1 MLLISLKG
9 NLKMNDIKV
18 YGCPESLV
26 KKTFEQQYNINMYLA
41 GMLSDAQ
48 HAIAAGQDD
57 LARTILNQVKLYF
70 FDYTDCRNQT
80 AIKEVNS

>member
-1 MLLISLKG
+1 
-9 NLKMNDIKV
+9 
-18 YGCPESLV
+18 
-26 KKTFEQQYNINMYLA
+26 
-41 GMLSDAQ
+41 MLSDAQ